1 MALSPF
7 EAAINQIC
15 DEKRISRDIVI
26 GTIEQA
32 MAAAYRKEY
41 GKPKQI
47 VKAELN
53 LEDLAKTKMFQ
64 VFNVVTDEDFI
75 EEANQL
81 KLADAKKINKK
92 LKIGDEYTVKL
103 PVKKDFGRIAA
114 QTAKQV
120 IIQRLQ
126 EAERDVLFNEF
137 KTREAQLVNAVVQ
150 QISPRDVIVNLG
162 RTNAIMPHSEQIAG
176 EKYYSGQRIKV
187 YVVSVEQ
194 STKEPRILVTR
205 ARGEFI
211 AKLFEIEVP
220 EIASGT
226 VKIESIAR
234 EAGSRTKIAVSA
246 HQEGLDPVGSCVGQR
261 GIRIQSVL
269 SEIGQEKIDI
279 ILYDAD
285 PRNFI
290 INALSPAKIE
300 SVKINKKTQTARVQV
315 KDDQLSLAIGKSG
328 QNVRLASKLTGFKID
343 IIKNKPKDAD
353 KDAVIDDKSEDKN
366 DKTEVTKEAPKKDTK
381 KAKTTKTKK
390 QPKSSQEK

>member
-15 DEKRISRDIVI
+15 DEKKISRDIVI

-41 GKPKQI
+41 GKPKEI
-47 VKAELN
+47 IKAEL
-53 LEDLAKTKMFQ
+53 DLNDLTKTKMFQ
-64 VFNVVTDEDFI
+64 VFNVVEDEEFI

-81 KLADAKKINKK
+81 KLDDAKKLDKK
-92 LKIGDEYTVKL
+92 LKIGDEYVIPL
-103 PVKKDFGRIAA
+103 PAQKDFGRIAA

-137 KTREAQLVNAVVQ
+137 KTKEALLANAVVQ
-150 QISPRDVIVNLG
+150 QVSPRDVIVNLG
-162 RTNAIMPHSEQIAG
+162 RTNAIMPHSEQIPG
-176 EKYYSGQRIKV
+176 ERYYSGQRIKV

-211 AKLFEIEVP
+211 SKLFEIEVP
-220 EIASGT
+220 EIATGT

-261 GIRIQSVL
+261 GIRIQSIL
-269 SEIGQEKIDI
+269 SEIGGEKIDI
-279 ILYDAD
+279 ILYDKD
-285 PRNFI
+285 PKTYI

-300 SVKINKKTQTARVQV
+300 SVKINKKTETAQVHV

-343 IIKNKPKDAD
+343 IIKNKSKDERETEAENKTTD
-353 KDAVIDDKSEDKN
+353 IEQENTEAVKE
-366 DKTEVTKEAPKKDTK
+366 TAEETKEIKDTSK
-381 KAKTTKTKK
+381 KTKKTTKSK
-390 QPKSSQEK
+390 